1 MDLLILLGLSLIIII
16 FFLKQ
21 KIKLSEEL
29 KQKLSSYRTQIN
41 NFFKDYYSL
50 NDHYICKTEKN
61 SFLEKWK
68 YLHSEI
74 SKYHIPKNS
83 TYDEIRFFLK
93 TFESIDNN
101 ITVINNCFIKNESSK
116 CDSLFSNI
124 DGKSLDSQQ
133 KEAVITDEDN
143 TLVLAGAGSGK
154 TLTIAAKVK
163 YLCEIR
169 HINPPDILLISFTR
183 KSAQEMTDRI
193 QGKLGI
199 QATVT
204 TFHKLGLDIIKA
216 AERIR
221 PDVSDDNGLN
231 QFVHNFFENELLNHQ
246 DLIQALTEYFTYYLD
261 IPENIENYSSL
272 GELYEAEKSADFETL
287 KSKYTL
293 EKYIKQNEKDK
304 TKAFTSLNNEKV
316 RSLEEVKI
324 ANYLFMHGVN
334 YEYERLYPYKNND
347 PMYKAYRPDFY
358 LTDYDIYLEHFG
370 VSKNYTVPWLS
381 EIEAQK
387 YIDGIYWKRALHKE
401 HGTKLIETY
410 SYYNSEGILFKKL
423 EEILLENGVKFNEKD
438 YIDIFNTVYSTKSNK
453 YFSEFIN
460 LCCTFITLFKSNS
473 YSIDYIE
480 TLRKNYFNEES
491 NSFLR
496 ERTSLFLKIIK
507 VILIKY
513 QDYLS
518 KNNTIDFSDM
528 INKATADIISGCSIP
543 NYKYIIVDEYQDIS
557 KARFNLLKAIAD
569 RNKAKVFCVGD
580 DWQSIYR
587 FAGSDIS
594 LFTEFEKY
602 LGYTKILKIEKT
614 YRNSQ
619 NLINEASHFIL
630 KNPNQLK
637 KDLYSDKELDYP
649 LVFWG
654 FNDNPRQALQR
665 SINKIVSQF
674 GEQSSILLLGR
685 TNFDFDIIKES
696 GLFKINKNSLK
707 YMPYPNLK
715 VDFLTVHKAKGLE
728 ADNVII
734 LNFKDDK
741 LGFPNQISDDKI
753 LNLVL
758 TKAENYSF
766 AEERRLFYVA
776 ITRTRNRTFILTDN
790 TNTSQFLSE
799 FSESKSVCFVAIN
812 KKDDNKI
819 LSCPRCKT
827 GTLIRFEHNGTSF
840 AGCSNYPKC
849 RYTVHDVSVLLH
861 PRRCPVCGGFLV
873 KRKTK
878 NGYWFSGCTNYPYC
892 NYTENQSLNN

>member
-1 MDLLILLGLSLIIII
+1 MVLLILLVLSLIIIG
-16 FFLKQ
+16 FFCLNQ
-21 KIKLSEEL
+21 RLKLSEEL
-29 KQKLSSYRTQIN
+29 KQKLENYKSQIN
-41 NFFKDYYSL
+41 NFFTDYYDL
-50 NDHYICKTEKN
+50 KNHYICKNEKN
-61 SFLEKWK
+61 NFIEKWENLYSELTK
-68 YLHSEI
+68 YR
-74 SKYHIPKNS
+74 IPNDNA
-83 TYDEIRFFLK
+83 YDEIRYFIK
-93 TFESIDNN
+93 TFEAIDDNVSIL
-101 ITVINNCFIKNESSK
+101 NNCFIKNESSK
-116 CDSLFSNI
+116 YDYLFSNI

-133 KEAVITDEDN
+133 REAVITDEDN

-169 HINPPDILLISFTR
+169 HINPQDILLISFTR
-183 KSAQEMTDRI
+183 KSSQEMTDRI

-199 QATVT
+199 QATAT

-216 AERIR
+216 AEGIR

-246 DLIQALTEYFTYYLD
+246 DLIQALTDYFTYYLD
-261 IPENIENYSSL
+261 IPENIENYASL
-272 GELYEAEKSADFETL
+272 GELYEAEKAADFETL
-287 KSKYTL
+287 KSKYTI
-293 EKYIKQNEKDK
+293 EKYIKQNEKDR
-304 TKAFTSLNNEKV
+304 TKAYTSLNNEKV

-347 PMYKAYRPDFY
+347 PLHKAYRPDFY

-370 VSKNYTVPWLS
+370 ITKNFTVPWLS
-381 EIEAQK
+381 EIEARK

-401 HGTKLIETY
+401 QGTKLIETY

-423 EEILLENGVKFNEKD
+423 EEILLENGVKFNEKN
-438 YIDIFNTVYSTKSNK
+438 YIDIFNTVYGTKSTK

-460 LCCTFITLFKSNS
+460 LCCTFITLFKSNG

-480 TLRKNYFNEES
+480 NLRKNYFNEEP

-496 ERTSLFLKIIK
+496 ERTTLFLKIIK
-507 VILIKY
+507 IILTKY
-513 QDYLS
+513 QNYLAQ
-518 KNNTIDFSDM
+518 NNIIDFSDM
-528 INKATADIISGCSIP
+528 INKATTDIISGCSIP

-557 KARFNLLKAIAD
+557 KSRFNLLKAIAD
-569 RNKAKVFCVGD
+569 RNKSKVFCVGD

-602 LGYTKILKIEKT
+602 LGYTKVLKIEKT

-619 NLINEASHFIL
+619 NLINEASRFIL

-637 KDLYSDKELDYP
+637 KELFSDKKLDYP

-654 FNDNPRQALQR
+654 FNENPRQALQGA
-665 SINKIVSQF
+665 INKIISGF
-674 GEQSSILLLGR
+674 GEHSSILLLGR

-696 GLFKINKNSLK
+696 GLFKINKNNIK
-707 YMPYPNLK
+707 YIPYPNLK
-715 VDFLTVHKAKGLE
+715 IDFLTVHKAKGLE
-728 ADNVII
+728 VDNVII

-741 LGFPNQISDDKI
+741 LGFPNQIADDKI

-766 AEERRLFYVA
+766 AEERRIFYVA
-776 ITRTRNRTFILTDN
+776 ITRTKNRTFILTDN
-790 TNTSQFLSE
+790 TNPSQFFNE

-812 KKDDNKI
+812 KKDDNTN

-849 RYTVHDVSVLLH
+849 RYTVKDVSILSN

-873 KRKTK
+873 KRKAK

-892 NYTENQSLNN
+892 NYTEQ